1 MRQEVRPEFG
11 REFVIRPWGQENWQ
25 RIQSLCQHTCQGR
38 VCIGDPEGIRDCGI
52 DFPVDVPLP
61 WARWP
66 KHRVGRYL
74 HRITRAVPAEGWQE
88 LVDRAR
94 AGDSLR
100 TLARAYGVSYE
111 SVRRALK
118 KADL

>member
-1 MRQEVRPEFG
+1 MREPVTAGSEIS
-11 REFVIRPWGQENWQ
+11 V
-25 RIQSLCQHTCQGR
+25 
-38 VCIGDPEGIRDCGI
+38 IGDPEGIRDCGI

-66 KHRVGRYL
+66 KHRIGRYL
-74 HRITRAVPAEGWQE
+74 HPITRAVPAERWQE

-100 TLARAYGVSYE
+100 ALAQAYGVSHE
-111 SVRRALK
+111 SVRRVLK
-118 KADL
+118 AVMGD